1 MHLST
6 LLKRNLFI
14 LAALLMTLSLH
25 STQPS
30 VPLSRLEVPVTP
42 SPGVHMGKKKTS
54 FFSFKK
60 VKQLAKSYVLLIK
73 NTRKKYQNDVMLST
87 ILIALLLILG
97 VGAVVYLLS
106 YLGVSGGIV
115 SILSVIGFA
124 VVIWWAIRRIRWNAE
139 Y

>member
-6 LLKRNLFI
+6 LLKRNLFF
-14 LAALLMTLSLH
+14 LLALLMTLSLH

-30 VPLSRLEVPVTP
+30 APLSRMDAPVTP
-42 SPGVHMGKKKTS
+42 TPAVHVGKKKTS
-54 FFSFKK
+54 FFSLKK
-60 VKQLAKSYVLLIK
+60 VKQLAKNYVLLIK
-73 NTRKKYQNDVMLST
+73 STRKKYQNDVVLST

-115 SILSVIGFA
+115 SVLSIIGIA
-124 VVIWWAIRRIRWNAE
+124 VVIWWAIKRIRWNAQ